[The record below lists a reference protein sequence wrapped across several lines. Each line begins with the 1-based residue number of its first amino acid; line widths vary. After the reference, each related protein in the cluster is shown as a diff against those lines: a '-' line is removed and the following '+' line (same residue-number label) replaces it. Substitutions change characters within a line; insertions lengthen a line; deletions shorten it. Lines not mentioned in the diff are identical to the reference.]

1 MKLSERLAT
10 TVCASLLAAAPYSSP
25 PAAVAFVEP
34 PASRAIVNLPLI
46 AIIADDK
53 EDAADFMSAY
63 KKQKA

>member
-46 AIIADDK
+46 AIADDK